1 MKLANTIWTFKTF
14 DFDTVWT
21 AVVDGKIGDLE

>member
-14 DFDTVWT
+14 GFVTVWT
-21 AVVDGKIGDLE
+21 AVVDGNIGDIE